1 MTGSELWW
9 TAFSP
14 PADDRGRVGGRRP
27 NLTADQAE
35 LAQQLHDAREKTVR
49 QIADMFDV
57 PRSTVYEH
65 LDKAKTVPRRPK
77 KTAAAKP

>member
-1 MTGSELWW
+1 M
-9 TAFSP
+9 
-14 PADDRGRVGGRRP
+14 
-27 NLTADQAE
+27 
-35 LAQQLHDAREKTVR
+35 
-49 QIADMFDV
+49 ADMFDV